1 MARVTGKKFHREP
14 CKVKDGRLI
23 YGEVR
28 LYGLFIRV
36 GRGNVRLISIS
47 ARVVCVKDIKGVL
60 SSEAKWNRDR
70 NIAFVCYADEGV
82 FIFGEG

>member
-28 LYGLFIRV
+28 LYGLFIQV
-36 GRGNVRLISIS
+36 GRGNVQTYQYLCPCSLR
-47 ARVVCVKDIKGVL
+47 
-60 SSEAKWNRDR
+60 
-70 NIAFVCYADEGV
+70 
-82 FIFGEG
+82 

>member
-47 ARVVCVKDIKGVL
+47 VRVVCVKDIKGAQAPKRSGTVV
-60 SSEAKWNRDR
+60 RT
-70 NIAFVCYADEGV
+70 AFVCYADGGV

>member
-1 MARVTGKKFHREP
+1 MYGKSTRKMKSYREL
-14 CKVKDGRLI
+14 CQVKDGRLI

-47 ARVVCVKDIKGVL
+47 ARVVCVKDIKGV
-60 SSEAKWNRDR
+60 
-70 NIAFVCYADEGV
+70 
-82 FIFGEG
+82 

>member
-28 LYGLFIRV
+28 LYGFLS
-36 GRGNVRLISIS
+36 GS
-47 ARVVCVKDIKGVL
+47 AEGTLDL
-60 SSEAKWNRDR
+60 SVSLP
-70 NIAFVCYADEGV
+70 V
-82 FIFGEG
+82 

>member
-1 MARVTGKKFHREP
+1 MKSYREL
-14 CKVKDGRLI
+14 CQVKDGRRI

-47 ARVVCVKDIKGVL
+47 ARVVCVKDIKGV
-60 SSEAKWNRDR
+60 
-70 NIAFVCYADEGV
+70 
-82 FIFGEG
+82 

>member
-1 MARVTGKKFHREP
+1 MARVTEKKFHREP

-36 GRGNVRLISIS
+36 GRGNVQVYQYLCPCSLR
-47 ARVVCVKDIKGVL
+47 
-60 SSEAKWNRDR
+60 
-70 NIAFVCYADEGV
+70 
-82 FIFGEG
+82 

>member
-1 MARVTGKKFHREP
+1 MKSYREP
-14 CKVKDGRLI
+14 SKVKDGRLI

-47 ARVVCVKDIKGVL
+47 ARVVCVKDIKGV
-60 SSEAKWNRDR
+60 
-70 NIAFVCYADEGV
+70 
-82 FIFGEG
+82 

>member
-23 YGEVR
+23 YDEVR
-28 LYGLFIRV
+28 LYGFFIRV

-47 ARVVCVKDIKGVL
+47 ARVVCVKDIKGV
-60 SSEAKWNRDR
+60 
-70 NIAFVCYADEGV
+70 
-82 FIFGEG
+82 